1 MNIAIVDHSHPKNFE
16 SIFTFPEFVPA
27 CKKSV
32 YPICSFLGYSQLQ
45 SPVTGMATPIFDHAH
60 TKTFD
65 QLLILVNWYHH
76 AKNQFIQSVHFLD
89 KSI

>member
-1 MNIAIVDHSHPKNFE
+1 MNIAIVDHSHPKNIE

-32 YPICSFLGYSQLQ
+32 YPIVHFWDTVNFK
-45 SPVTGMATPIFDHAH
+45 SPVTRMATPIFDHVH

-76 AKNQFIQSVHFLD
+76 AKNQFIQSVDFLD